1 MSVGDKLKI
10 LCLTDAFWPDHA
22 GGISK
27 TVLFETEGLLARGH
41 ELVAV
46 SRRLHADHPS
56 REARDGYVLYRYTA
70 PAMGSILGP
79 LYPLATLANL
89 PRLIRRLHKEHAFD
103 VAYVNNVFQA
113 AALLN
118 SGCDIPLVYVFHAS
132 SYREIE
138 IDLQQGKYGRLSL
151 LAGLANRG
159 VRPLEKRVLDG
170 ADAIVV
176 RSEFMRSEI
185 RELYGD
191 RNEYKISRIP
201 LGIDI
206 ERFSFVDDVQP
217 ARAELALPTTAGP
230 ILLTVRRLVART
242 GVENLIL
249 AMKLVAKE
257 FPGALLLVG
266 GKGYLEDTLRTLV
279 QTENL
284 EKNVVMLGF
293 VPEDRLHMYY
303 QAADLFVLPTQAYEG
318 FGLSTLEALASG
330 TPVVATPVGANPE
343 VLSPLDPGLVMQG
356 TDAEAIGRSIS
367 QWLRRSPDSKLR
379 GLCRKYCIENFTR
392 DQVCW
397 EIEAVL
403 ADAAGLEGRL

>member
-1 MSVGDKLKI
+1 MKI

-27 TVLFETEGLLARGH
+27 TVLFEMEGLLARGH
-41 ELVAV
+41 EVVAV
-46 SRRLHADHPS
+46 SRRLRADHPS
-56 REARDGYVLYRYTA
+56 REARDGYDLYRYAA

-79 LYPLATLANL
+79 AYPLATLANL
-89 PRLIRRLHKEHAFD
+89 PRLIRKLHKEHAFD

-118 SGCDIPLVYVFHAS
+118 SGCGIPLIYVFHAS
-132 SYREIE
+132 AFREIE
-138 IDLQQGKYGRLSL
+138 IDLEQGKYGKLSF
-151 LAGLANRG
+151 LARLANQK
-159 VRPLEKRVLDG
+159 VRSLEKRVLDG

-176 RSEFMRSEI
+176 RSEFMRNEI

-201 LGIDI
+201 LGIDA
-206 ERFSFVDDVQP
+206 ERFPFADDVQP
-217 ARAELALPTTAGP
+217 ARAELGLPATGP

-249 AMKLVAKE
+249 AMKLVVNE
-257 FPGALLLVG
+257 FPDVLLLVG
-266 GKGYLEDTLRTLV
+266 GKGYLEDTLRALV
-279 QTENL
+279 QTEKL

-293 VPEDRLHMYY
+293 VPEDRLPLYY

-356 TDAEAIGRSIS
+356 ADAEAIGRSIS
-367 QWLRRSPDSKLR
+367 QWLRRNPNSKWR
-379 GLCRKYCIENFTR
+379 GHCLKYCIENFTR
-392 DQVCW
+392 DQVCGK
-397 EIEAVL
+397 IEALL
-403 ADAAGLEGRL
+403 ADVAGLEGRL

>member
-1 MSVGDKLKI
+1 MKI

-46 SRRLHADHPS
+46 SRRLRADHPS

-79 LYPLATLANL
+79 VYPLATLANL
-89 PRLIRRLHKEHAFD
+89 PHLIRKLHKEHAFD

-113 AALLN
+113 AALLY
-118 SGCDIPLVYVFHAS
+118 SGCDISLVYVFHAS
-132 SYREIE
+132 AYREIE

-151 LAGLANRG
+151 FARLANRG

-191 RNEYKISRIP
+191 RNEYKIRRIP

-206 ERFSFVDDVQP
+206 ERFSFVDEVQL
-217 ARAELALPTTAGP
+217 ARAELGLPAAGP

-249 AMKLVAKE
+249 AMKLVIKE
-257 FPGALLLVG
+257 FPDALLLVG
-266 GKGYLEDTLRTLV
+266 GKGYMEDSLRALV
-279 QTENL
+279 QAEKL

-293 VPEDRLHMYY
+293 VPEDRLPVYY

-330 TPVVATPVGANPE
+330 TPVLATPVGANPE

-356 TDAEAIGRSIS
+356 TDAEAIGRGIS
-367 QWLRRSPDSKLR
+367 RWLGRSPDSKWR
-379 GLCRKYCIENFTR
+379 RLCRNYCIENFTR
-392 DQVCW
+392 DQVCGR
-397 EIEAVL
+397 IESVL
-403 ADAAGLEGRL
+403 ADVAGLGWA